1 MAAAGNGHLGAVQAL
16 LEYGADCNAADD
28 YDDTVLVKAASS
40 GNIQVVHAL
49 LAAGADPSQRGE
61 LSRLP
66 HEEAEHCGHANCA
79 KLLRA
84 ALNAKR

>member
-1 MAAAGNGHLGAVQAL
+1 VLVRAAG
-16 LEYGADCNAADD
+16 
-28 YDDTVLVKAASS
+28 S
-40 GNIQVVHAL
+40 GNVHVVQAL
-49 LAAGADPSQRGE
+49 LAAGADPSQPGE

-66 HEEAEHCGHANCA
+66 HEEAEHGGHADCA